1 MRSRYSIALATYDGC
16 PRLCDDD
23 RVLLT
28 YLEDAGFAC
37 VPAVWDCATVDW
49 KQFDAVI
56 LRSCWDYHL
65 KTAATAAFVEWLR
78 SLVRAGTRVF
88 NEPATV
94 FENIDK
100 RYLQRLARS
109 GVLIPESRWIDAGS
123 TTPLDMIIN
132 DMGCDDVVV
141 KPTVSASAFRT
152 WRSCAA
158 SAGSDETRYRS
169 LVSEREVMVQQFAPG
184 IIAAGEWS
192 LIFFAGKFSHSILK
206 RPAPGDFRVQ
216 VDFGG
221 SREAVVAPRMLV
233 DEAARIVSIGAP
245 GALYAR
251 VDGIF
256 SRGRFVLMEL
266 ELIDPMLFFGYC
278 REAPAAF
285 ADALGNA
292 LRATSDG

>member
-1 MRSRYSIALATYDGC
+1 MRSGYSIALATSDGF
-16 PRLCDDD
+16 PSLCDDD

-37 VPAVWDCATVDW
+37 VPAVWDCAALDW

-65 KTAATAAFVEWLR
+65 KTTAFVEWLGV
-78 SLVRAGTRVF
+78 LVRAGVRVF

-94 FENIDK
+94 LENIDK
-100 RYLQRLARS
+100 RYLQGLARS
-109 GVLIPESRWIDAGS
+109 GVLVPESRWIDAGS
-123 TTPLDMIIN
+123 TTPLEIIIN
-132 DMGCDDVVV
+132 AMGCDEVVV

-158 SAGSDETRYRS
+158 SASADETRYRS
-169 LVSEREVMVQQFAPG
+169 LVSERDVIVQLFAPE
-184 IIAAGEWS
+184 IIEAGEWS
-192 LIFFAGKFSHSILK
+192 LIFFEGKFSHSIMK

-221 SREAVVAPRMLV
+221 SREAVVAPRTCI

-251 VDGIF
+251 VDGMF
-256 SRGRFVLMEL
+256 NRGRFVLMEL
-266 ELIDPMLFFGYC
+266 ELIDPVLFFGYC
-278 REAPAAF
+278 SEAPAA
-285 ADALGNA
+285 LSNA
-292 LRATSDG
+292 LRNALRVTSSG